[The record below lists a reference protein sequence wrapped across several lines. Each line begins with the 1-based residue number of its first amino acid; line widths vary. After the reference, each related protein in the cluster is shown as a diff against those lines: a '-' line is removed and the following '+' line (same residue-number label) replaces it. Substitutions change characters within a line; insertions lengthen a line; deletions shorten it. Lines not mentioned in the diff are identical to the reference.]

1 MYVRNPCEPLPTTT
15 TTTST
20 TSTTTT
26 IYNATPEMIENGT
39 ALVIRANN
47 QFSIDLY
54 SELKGEE
61 GNIFFSPYSISTALA
76 MLYEGARG
84 QTADEIQE
92 VFHFPIEDEVRR
104 NSYSELIE
112 KLNNE
117 NVPYKLSNANA
128 LWVQKNYP
136 ILKEYIETVEKYY
149 FGRATNLDFV
159 GAAEESRQTINTWV
173 EDQTNNKIK
182 GLFPPGTIN
191 ELTRFVL
198 TNAIYFKGNW
208 VKQFDKDL
216 TREMEFKVSPEK
228 TVLVPMM
235 THPEDSFNYGRTE
248 DLEILEMLY
257 EGEEFSMLILLPKN
271 DDLSSIEESFTLEKL
286 NILRKS
292 LHNSHTMV
300 VMPKFNLETKY
311 FLQKKL
317 PNMGMPSV
325 FIPNVADLSG
335 IDGTKDL
342 FVEIVV
348 HQAFVD
354 VNEEGTEAA
363 AATGVGIGVTSMPS
377 VFLVD
382 HPFIFIIQERE
393 TGNILFMGRVSDPN

>member
-136 ILKEYIETVEKYY
+136 ILKEYIVEKYY

-311 FLQKKL
+311 FLQKNL

-354 VNEEGTEAA
+354 VPQQA
-363 AATGVGIGVTSMPS
+363 
-377 VFLVD
+377 
-382 HPFIFIIQERE
+382 
-393 TGNILFMGRVSDPN
+393 